1 MNIVH
6 LRPKQR
12 SKYRI
17 MLGKWYYSTKRHIQW
32 LADGK
37 HMQKVPTR
45 KLPCTAIQHQ
55 TILLRKLKDVDM
67 WYQQNKV
74 VNLKIAVKTKWYRH

>member
-17 MLGKWYYSTKRHIQW
+17 MLGSGITLQRGTFSGWQME
-32 LADGK
+32 K

-45 KLPCTAIQHQ
+45 KATLYSNSAPNDITS
-55 TILLRKLKDVDM
+55 
-67 WYQQNKV
+67 
-74 VNLKIAVKTKWYRH
+74 

>member
-1 MNIVH
+1 M
-6 LRPKQR
+6 
-12 SKYRI
+12 
-17 MLGKWYYSTKRHIQW
+17 QW

-37 HMQKVPTR
+37 TYAKRFQQE

-67 WYQQNKV
+67 WYQQYKV
-74 VNLKIAVKTKWYRH
+74 VNLKIAVKKLNGIVIRPGETFSYWRLIGKPTRKKGYVE

>member
-17 MLGKWYYSTKRHIQW
+17 MLGSGITLQRGTFSGWQMENICKRFQ
-32 LADGK
+32 
-37 HMQKVPTR
+37 QE
-45 KLPCTAIQHQ
+45 KLPCTAIQHR

-74 VNLKIAVKTKWYRH
+74 VNLKIAVKN

>member
-17 MLGKWYYSTKRHIQW
+17 MLGSGITLQRGTFSGWQMENICK
-32 LADGK
+32 
-37 HMQKVPTR
+37 KVPTR
-45 KLPCTAIQHQ
+45 KATLYSNSAPNDITS
-55 TILLRKLKDVDM
+55 
-67 WYQQNKV
+67 
-74 VNLKIAVKTKWYRH
+74 

>member
-17 MLGKWYYSTKRHIQW
+17 MLGSGITLQR
-32 LADGK
+32 G
-37 HMQKVPTR
+37 TFSG
-45 KLPCTAIQHQ
+45 
-55 TILLRKLKDVDM
+55 
-67 WYQQNKV
+67 
-74 VNLKIAVKTKWYRH
+74 